1 MRLAFWERGE
11 GNIIEYIA
19 YGFEVSIIRE
29 DTDFT
34 YTVSILQP
42 KKRVQLEKGFK
53 TYEKAKAFA
62 QKWVNNELG
71 VKYEN

>member
-1 MRLAFWERGE
+1 MRLAFWEKGE

-53 TYEKAKAFA
+53 TYEGAKAFA
-62 QKWVNNELG
+62 QKWVNKELG
-71 VKYEN
+71 VKDEE